1 MNLRRCR
8 LTASNFGKIC
18 KRRATTPVASMVKTL
33 LYQSSLLS
41 APSIRWGRENEE
53 NARKAY
59 NSYMQ
64 GNGHPHLRTLRAG
77 LVIHPQHGWLG
88 CSPDDW
94 VVDPDVIENS
104 NGIAEY
110 KCPYTAR
117 DLTPQEACTRI
128 PAFFCSLQDQNITLS
143 RKHNYY
149 FQVQG
154 ALAVTQRKWCDFI
167 VWTPMGLS
175 IERIKFDQ
183 SFWETMLTKLELFFD
198 RAILPELVEPQHP
211 NGRPIREPNTQ

>member
-18 KRRATTPVASMVKTL
+18 KRRLTTPVASMVKTL
-33 LYQSSLLS
+33 LYQASSLS
-41 APSIRWGRENEE
+41 APSICWGRENEK

-64 GNGHPHLRTLRAG
+64 GNGHPHLRTMRAG

-94 VVDPDVIENS
+94 VVDPDSAEDS
-104 NGIAEY
+104 NGIVEY

-117 DLTPQEACTRI
+117 DMTPQEACI
-128 PAFFCSLQDQNITLS
+128 SLSGFFCSLQNQNITLS
-143 RKHNYY
+143 KKHNYY
-149 FQVQG
+149 YQVQG
-154 ALAVTQRKWCDFI
+154 ALAVTQRKWCDFV
-167 VWTPMGLS
+167 VWTPKDVS
-175 IERIKFDQ
+175 IQRIGFDQ
-183 SFWETMLTKLELFFD
+183 NFWEAMLIKLGFFF
-198 RAILPELVEPQHP
+198 I
-211 NGRPIREPNTQ
+211 